1 MKQAVLYMRVSTADQ
16 TTDNQ
21 AHDLKQMA
29 QHRGLTIVEQ
39 YIDHGISGTRSRRPG
54 LDRMMADARR
64 GKFDIV
70 LVWACDRLARST
82 KHFLETLD
90 ELNRLKIEF
99 VSFRE
104 QLDTGGALGRAVVT
118 IISVVA
124 ELERS
129 LIVERVK
136 AGMRRARLEGRQI
149 GRVPLAVDRA
159 ALLRDRARGVKL
171 TQLAKAYGISKA
183 SVCRIIK
190 DASASVSQG
199 FLPAASSSTD
209 SKELTPPKT
218 AA

>member
-1 MKQAVLYMRVSTADQ
+1 MKRAVLYMRVSTVDQ

-29 QHRGLTIVEQ
+29 QQRDLAVVEQ

-90 ELNRLKIEF
+90 ELSRLKIEF
-99 VSFRE
+99 VSYRE

-199 FLPAASSSTD
+199 FPPAPSTSTD
-209 SKELTPPKT
+209 IKELTPPKT